1 MSVVPITT
9 AGVSNLLQ
17 GQLPLQSIDQTQEQ
31 LLQLQNELSTGKSVN
46 TPSDNPAAAAAIEQ
60 LNQAIQQSTAYN
72 NNLQTAQSSL
82 SQADSSMGSLQ
93 TLLTQAQSIA
103 SQNVGST
110 ASATQRS
117 AAADV
122 VQSLYSQL
130 LSIANT
136 SNNGVY
142 LFGGEN
148 SATAPFVQTAN
159 GIEYVGSTATL
170 QTAVDQNMDQSFQV
184 DGANLF
190 GALSDAVQGSVN
202 LAPSLSGTTRVSD
215 LGGATNSGVQ
225 LGSIVISNGT
235 QNATVNLGQADDLND
250 VVAAINAAGLSGV
263 TASVGADGINI
274 AAGAS
279 ANLTVTESGN
289 GSTATD
295 LGILQTTAA
304 GTGVSITGAAL
315 HPQLTDLT
323 PLSQLAG
330 GNPIDLS
337 SGIVIT
343 NGQVSKTLT
352 FGSPPLP
359 ANATVE
365 DLLNE
370 INGAGLGV
378 RAQIDPDGT
387 GIDILNQAQGTNM
400 TIGENGGTTA
410 ADLGIRS
417 YSGATE
423 LTQLNNGQ
431 GVSTA
436 ANGAADFSITDSKG
450 VSFQVTVGSDKTI
463 QDVINTINSDAT
475 TAGAG
480 VTASF
485 AAQGNGIVLTDT
497 AGGSGTLSLLPINSS
512 QAAADLGLTGQAS
525 GNVIT
530 GTDVN
535 PVSANGIFG
544 DLMAL
549 ENALNNNNTADIT
562 AAAQALQTDQNHVT
576 ATNGAVGAQMQ
587 QVQSR
592 QTELSDQNTA
602 TQTMLSNLQDVDYTQ
617 AITQYQSLQNA
628 LQASMESA
636 SNVMNLS
643 LLDFLE

>member
-17 GQLPLQSIDQTQEQ
+17 GQIPLQAINQTQEQ
-31 LLQLQNELSTGKSVN
+31 LLNLQNELSTGKSVN
-46 TPSDNPAAAAAIEQ
+46 QPSDNPAAAAAIEQ
-60 LNQAIQQSTAYN
+60 LNQVVQQSTAYN
-72 NNLQTAQSSL
+72 SNLQSAQSNL
-82 SQADSSMGSLQ
+82 SQVDSNLGSLNN
-93 TLLTQAQSIA
+93 LLTQAQSIA
-103 SQNVGST
+103 SQNVGSD

-159 GIEYVGSTATL
+159 GMEYVGSTTTL
-170 QTAVDQNMDQSFQV
+170 QTAVDQNMDESFQV
-184 DGANLF
+184 DGGTLF
-190 GALSDAVQGSVN
+190 GALSNEVKGSVN
-202 LAPSLSGTTRVSD
+202 LAPALGGTTRLSD
-215 LGGATNSGVQ
+215 LGGATNAGVQ
-225 LGSIVISNGT
+225 PGSIVISNGT
-235 QNATVNLGQADDLND
+235 KSATVDLSNADDMND
-250 VVAAINAAGLSGV
+250 VVAAINAAGLAGV
-263 TASVGADGINI
+263 TASVGTNGINI
-274 AAGAS
+274 AAGPS
-279 ANLTVTESGN
+279 ADLTVTESGN
-289 GSTATD
+289 GTTAAD

-304 GTGVSITGAAL
+304 GTGVSITGAAVN
-315 HPQLTDLT
+315 PQLTDLT

-330 GNPIDLS
+330 GSPIDLT

-359 ANATVE
+359 AGATVQ

-378 RAQIDPDGT
+378 RAEIDANGT
-387 GIDILNQAQGTNM
+387 GIDILNQTQGTNL

-417 YSGATE
+417 YSPSTQ
-423 LTQLNNGQ
+423 LSQLNNGS
-431 GVSTA
+431 GVATA
-436 ANGAADFSITDSKG
+436 ANDAADFSITDSKG
-450 VSFQVTVGSDKTI
+450 VTFQVSVAADKTI
-463 QDVINTINSDAT
+463 QDVINTINADAGS
-475 TAGAG
+475 AGAG
-480 VTASF
+480 LTASF
-485 AAQGNGIVLTDT
+485 SKQGNGIVLTDT
-497 AGGSGTLSLLPINSS
+497 AGGSGTLSLLQINSS
-512 QAAADLGLTGQAS
+512 QAASDLGLTGQAS

-530 GTDVN
+530 GTDVA

-549 ENALNNNNTADIT
+549 ETALNNNNTADIT
-562 AAAQALQTDQNHVT
+562 AAAQNLTTDQNRVT
-576 ATNGAVGAQMQ
+576 ATNGAVGAQLQ
-587 QVQSR
+587 EIQAR

-628 LQASMESA
+628 MQASLESA
-636 SNVMNLS
+636 SSVMNLS

>member
-17 GQLPLQSIDQTQEQ
+17 GQIPLQAINQTQEQ
-31 LLQLQNELSTGKSVN
+31 LLNLQNELSTGKSVN
-46 TPSDNPAAAAAIEQ
+46 QPSDNPAAAAAIEQ
-60 LNQAIQQSTAYN
+60 LNQVVQQSTAYN
-72 NNLQTAQSSL
+72 NNLQSAQSNL
-82 SQADSSMGSLQ
+82 SQVDSNLGNLN

-103 SQNVGST
+103 SQNVGSD

-122 VQSLYSQL
+122 VQSLYNQL

-142 LFGGEN
+142 IFGGEN

-159 GIEYVGSTATL
+159 GMEYVGSTTTL
-170 QTAVDQNMDQSFQV
+170 QTAVDQNMDESFQV
-184 DGANLF
+184 DGGTLF
-190 GALSDAVQGSVN
+190 GALSDAVKGSVN
-202 LAPSLSGTTRVSD
+202 LAPALSGTTRLSD
-215 LGGATNSGVQ
+215 LGGATNAGVQ
-225 LGSIVISNGT
+225 PGSIVISNGT
-235 QNATVNLGQADDLND
+235 KSATVDLSNADDMND
-250 VVAAINAAGLSGV
+250 VVAAINAAGLAGV
-263 TASVGADGINI
+263 TASVGTNGINI
-274 AAGAS
+274 AAGPS
-279 ANLTVTESGN
+279 ADLSVTESGS
-289 GSTATD
+289 GSTAAD

-304 GTGVSITGAAL
+304 GTGVSITGAAVN
-315 HPQLTDLT
+315 PQLTDLT
-323 PLSQLAG
+323 PLSQLADG
-330 GNPIDLS
+330 SPIDLT
-337 SGIVIT
+337 SGIDIT

-359 ANATVE
+359 AGATVQ

-378 RAQIDPDGT
+378 RAQIDANGT
-387 GIDILNQAQGTNM
+387 GIDILNQTQGTNL
-400 TIGENGGTTA
+400 TIGENGGSTA

-417 YSGATE
+417 YSPSTE
-423 LTQLNNGQ
+423 LSQLNNGS
-431 GVSTA
+431 GVTTA
-436 ANGAADFSITDSKG
+436 ANDAADFSITDSKG
-450 VSFQVTVGSDKTI
+450 VTFQVSVAADKTI
-463 QDVINTINSDAT
+463 QDVINTINADAGS
-475 TAGAG
+475 AGAG
-480 VTASF
+480 LTASF
-485 AAQGNGIVLTDT
+485 SKQGNGIVLTDT
-497 AGGSGTLSLLPINSS
+497 AGGSGTLSLLQINSS
-512 QAAADLGLTGQAS
+512 QAASDLGLTGQAS

-530 GTDVN
+530 GTDVA

-562 AAAQALQTDQNHVT
+562 AAAQNLTTDQNRVT
-576 ATNGAVGAQMQ
+576 ATNGAVGAQLQ
-587 QVQSR
+587 EIQAR

-628 LQASMESA
+628 MQASLESA